1 VFAAL
6 RCAVADPTPTGHK
19 DRTSRAVSTLERQ
32 AQALEWRKL
41 GYAYPQIAEKVGFHD
56 ASGARK
62 AVMAALRKLIQEPGE
77 EVLRLELERLDTII
91 RSLMPFVL
99 KGSPRHAEVVLK
111 TMDRRAL
118 YLGLD
123 KKAPTEDHQRITIEI
138 VAAQMALREGL
149 NKDELVAEAER
160 ILAEARDVTA

>member
-1 VFAAL
+1 
-6 RCAVADPTPTGHK
+6 
-19 DRTSRAVSTLERQ
+19 
-32 AQALEWRKL
+32 
-41 GYAYPQIAEKVGFHD
+41 
-56 ASGARK
+56 
-62 AVMAALRKLIQEPGE
+62 MAALRKLIQEPGE

-123 KKAPTEDHQRITIEI
+123 KKAPTEDHRTVTIRVVAEEI
-138 VAAQMALREGL
+138 AQSLGMTPAE
-149 NKDELVAEAER
+149 VIAEAEA
-160 ILAEARDVTA
+160 IIAQTADRS